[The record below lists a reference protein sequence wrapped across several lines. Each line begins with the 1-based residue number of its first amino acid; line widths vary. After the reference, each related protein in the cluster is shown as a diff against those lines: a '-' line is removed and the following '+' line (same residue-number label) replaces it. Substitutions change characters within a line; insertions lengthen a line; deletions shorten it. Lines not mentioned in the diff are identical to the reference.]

1 MGTLDCNPRGFGFV
15 VPVKEDV
22 GEDVYVNEE
31 DMGSAMHGDLVV
43 VRLPTTIQIPKKWKG
58 KKEALP
64 DKLLM
69 C

>member
-1 MGTLDCNPRGFGFV
+1 M

-22 GEDVYVNEE
+22 GEDIYVNEE

-43 VRLPTTIQIPKKWKG
+43 VRLPATIQIPKKWKG